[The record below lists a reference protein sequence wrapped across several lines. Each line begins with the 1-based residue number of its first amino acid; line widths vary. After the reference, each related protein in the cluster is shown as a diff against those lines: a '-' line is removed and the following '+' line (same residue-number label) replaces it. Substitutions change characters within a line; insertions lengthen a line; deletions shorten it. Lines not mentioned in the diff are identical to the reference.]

1 VLRFDP
7 ARAAAAARAVAPLV
21 ELVEDI
27 LHVLPRFCGFAPEI
41 ASFVLFSIAGGA
53 KHVMIP
59 SPLWEG

>member
-1 VLRFDP
+1 
-7 ARAAAAARAVAPLV
+7 
-21 ELVEDI
+21 
-27 LHVLPRFCGFAPEI
+27 LPRFCGFAPEI